1 MNSVTI
7 VGGGLAGLTAAVRLT
22 DAGWSVRLLEARRT
36 LGGRAGTF
44 VDSTDG
50 PALDHCQHVALGC
63 CTRFLALCRQVDALD
78 LFTKHSRIRF
88 IDASGR
94 QFDLAPTPWLP
105 PPLHFGP
112 ALANLG
118 FLSWPH
124 RMRLALCLRRLAR
137 LAIAPQQEPTAA
149 KWLSE
154 QGQPR
159 EVVERFWSPVL
170 VSALSETLD
179 RIGLAAAQKV
189 VVDSFYASTTGHE
202 LYVPR
207 RPLSEVYDR
216 VVEWLVRRGA
226 RVDCESPVREVLCDT
241 NSGARPSWIVRWS
254 QRGESRGTRETRE
267 SAETRAANEPCETGE
282 ARAVTEASAMTET
295 RSDAVVVAV
304 PWYRVRELL
313 SAELRADLPRLDD
326 VQQLAPGAITSV
338 HLWFDRP
345 ITELPHAVL
354 LDRLSQWLF
363 RRPDGDVS
371 SDSTAVTTGTTPRAC
386 YHQVVISA
394 AHLFATAPREELV
407 DTVVAELRS
416 TFPAAR
422 DAKLV
427 RARVLNE
434 PRAVFSPL
442 PGHQAFRPAQRTS
455 RAGLALSGDWTATGW
470 PATMEGAVRS
480 GELAAEAITTP
491 TLKT

>member
-1 MNSVTI
+1 MSSVTI
-7 VGGGLAGLTAAVRLT
+7 VGGGLAGLAAAVRLT
-22 DAGWSVRLLEARRT
+22 EAGWSVRLLEARRT

-44 VDSTDG
+44 VDSTDS

-63 CTRFLALCRQVDALD
+63 CTRFLGLCRQVGALE
-78 LFTKHSRIRF
+78 LFTKHSRIHF
-88 IDASGR
+88 LDASGR

-124 RMRLALCLRRLAR
+124 RVRLALCLRRLAR
-137 LAIAPQQEPTAA
+137 LAVDPRREPTAA

-216 VVEWLVRRGA
+216 VVEWLMQRGA
-226 RVDCESPVREVLCDT
+226 RIDCESPVREVLCDT
-241 NSGARPSWIVRWS
+241 NSGARPSWVVRWS

-267 SAETRAANEPCETGE
+267 SVEARETQGTSESGEPDE
-282 ARAVTEASAMTET
+282 ARAVSEA

-326 VQQLAPGAITSV
+326 LQQLEPGAITSV

-363 RRPDGDVS
+363 RRSDGDVS

-394 AHLFATAPREELV
+394 AHRLATAPREELV

-427 RARVLNE
+427 RSRVLNE

-455 RAGLALSGDWTATGW
+455 RAGLALAGDWTATGW

-480 GELAAEAITTP
+480 GELAAEAVTASM
-491 TLKT
+491 LEK